1 MNMGEEITLKQVSLH
16 FMTEAEAVL
25 RGVFLNVAVS
35 APLSFWI
42 MTTPLHFNRSLLK
55 TQNDRNIAVH
65 SGKIYSLPKPIK
77 FLIKL

>member
-35 APLSFWI
+35 ALLSFWI

-55 TQNDRNIAVH
+55 TQNDRNIAH